1 MSDIL
6 KRLYA
11 AKAVALGE
19 EQAREPYAT
28 LLGRAEARRAERRP
42 FAAALRAAS
51 GPAIV
56 GEIKRASP
64 SVGLIARNFDAAA
77 IAANYQKA
85 GVDAIS
91 VLTESDHFLGDL
103 GYLDVAR
110 AQSLTPILRKDFLTT
125 PYQIAQSAAYGADAV
140 LLIAAGL
147 DDATLRS
154 LAEEAVRFGLDTLV
168 EIHDVDE
175 LMRALAVAPSVI
187 GINNRD
193 LRTFETDLG
202 VTEHLLPS
210 IPPGTLVISES
221 GVHGPADI
229 ARLYARGARGF
240 LVGESFMRS
249 EDATTFVKELKRA
262 PDASAADVTA
272 PGGQLV

>member
-6 KRLYA
+6 RRLYA
-11 AKAVALGE
+11 AKAVALNQ
-19 EQAREPYAT
+19 EQAREGYAE
-28 LLGRAEARRAERRP
+28 LVERGEARRAERRP
-42 FAAALRAAS
+42 FAAALRAAR

-103 GYLDVAR
+103 AYLDVAR
-110 AQSLTPILRKDFLTT
+110 AKSLKPILRKDFLTT
-125 PYQIAQSAAYGADAV
+125 SYQIAQSAAYGADAV

-147 DDATLRS
+147 DDATLRN
-154 LAEEAVRFGLDTLV
+154 LAEESARFGLDTLV
-168 EIHDVDE
+168 EVHDEDE
-175 LMRALAVAPSVI
+175 LLRALAVTPSVI

-202 VTEHLLPS
+202 VTEHLLPR

-240 LVGESFMRS
+240 LVGESLMRS
-249 EDATTFVKELKRA
+249 EDAAGFVKELKRA